1 MEREKQGTGNEYNGN
16 DNTSKN
22 NTTNHKNDNADY
34 PTRPNRKERRKQ
46 MFSE

>member
-22 NTTNHKNDNADY
+22 SHKNDNADY